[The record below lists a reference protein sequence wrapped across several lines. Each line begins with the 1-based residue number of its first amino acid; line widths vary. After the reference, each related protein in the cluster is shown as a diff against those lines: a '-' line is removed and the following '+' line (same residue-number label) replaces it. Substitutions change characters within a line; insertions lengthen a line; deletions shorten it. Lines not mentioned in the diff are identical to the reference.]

1 VYRLLIDAYRLRVED
16 IYVMEGDFMEGS
28 IYAGNTDGLR
38 GFRNFL
44 RKAATNSG
52 LLPPW
57 WNNEKKAACELL
69 GMDTSQWSD
78 LRCAVEKHDIIE
90 QYGDP
95 QFPMQLRMLAEA
107 VYGRGPG
114 GHDGTA
120 VRMIMVAMEKGELG
134 ADTQSTMLDLT
145 TMGESNI
152 HNGH

>member
-1 VYRLLIDAYRLRVED
+1 MPFTRLDNGTWLHNRPEIDVYRLLIDAYRLRVED
-16 IYVMEGDFMEGS
+16 TYVMEGDFMEGS

-44 RKAATNSG
+44 RRAATVSG

-57 WNNEKKAACELL
+57 WNNEKKAACEQL

-95 QFPMQLRMLAEA
+95 
-107 VYGRGPG
+107 
-114 GHDGTA
+114 
-120 VRMIMVAMEKGELG
+120 
-134 ADTQSTMLDLT
+134 
-145 TMGESNI
+145 
-152 HNGH
+152 